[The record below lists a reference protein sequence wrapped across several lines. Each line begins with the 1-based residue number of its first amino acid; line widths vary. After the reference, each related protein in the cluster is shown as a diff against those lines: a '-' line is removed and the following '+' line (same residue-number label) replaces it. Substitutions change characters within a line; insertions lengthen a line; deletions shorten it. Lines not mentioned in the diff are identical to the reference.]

1 MAKTIYDEKRQ
12 YQADIIKE
20 FAKNGVI
27 ERSAKYYDKN
37 LAMDKEI
44 LLEFLK
50 STQEKELNSLGL
62 SDDEII
68 SKINDY
74 IIKNGILECLKNG
87 VMINNTNLELV
98 YNKESSGFNAD
109 LAQKYEKNKISSRI
123 CRSIGRC
130 KKSKSKR
137 FIIRPRFNYRYY
149 EPDFY

>member
-1 MAKTIYDEKRQ
+1 
-12 YQADIIKE
+12 
-20 FAKNGVI
+20 
-27 ERSAKYYDKN
+27 
-37 LAMDKEI
+37 MDKEI

-87 VMINNTNLELV
+87 VMVNNTNLELV

-109 LAQKYEKNKISSRI
+109 LAKKYEKK
-123 CRSIGRC
+123 
-130 KKSKSKR
+130 
-137 FIIRPRFNYRYY
+137 
-149 EPDFY
+149 

>member
-20 FAKNGVI
+20 FAKNGVV

-44 LLEFLK
+44 LIEFLK

-62 SDDEII
+62 KGDEII

-87 VMINNTNLELV
+87 VMISNTNLELV

-109 LAQKYEKNKISSRI
+109 LAQKYEKI
-123 CRSIGRC
+123 
-130 KKSKSKR
+130 KSQ
-137 FIIRPRFNYRYY
+137 
-149 EPDFY
+149 

>member
-1 MAKTIYDEKRQ
+1 MSKTIYNEKTQ

-20 FAKNGVI
+20 FAKNGVV
-27 ERSAKYYDKN
+27 ERDAKYYDKN

-44 LLEFLK
+44 LIEFLK

-62 SDDEII
+62 KGDEIT

-109 LAQKYEKNKISSRI
+109 LAQKY
-123 CRSIGRC
+123 
-130 KKSKSKR
+130 
-137 FIIRPRFNYRYY
+137 
-149 EPDFY
+149 